1 MLSKHDVRYIES
13 ACVIAVASALF
24 NFPLSMSDLILA
36 DMHFAI
42 ASSPLQPDSSM
53 VASIKLN
60 IHIFLI
66 LLTLFSSDDSSHLIL
81 TVV

>member
-1 MLSKHDVRYIES
+1 MPSIHDVRYIES
-13 ACVIAVASALF
+13 ACVIAIVSALF
-24 NFPLSMSDLILA
+24 NFPLSISDLILA

-42 ASSPLQPDSSM
+42 ASSPLQPDSII
-53 VASIKLN
+53 VASIRFN

-81 TVV
+81 AVV